1 MTEPTRHDVLRRT
14 DGPLDADSR
23 IDALLVDGLDH
34 YFHGRFED
42 AIHVWTRVLFLDR
55 HHASARAYIERARG
69 AIAERQRRQ
78 DENVQMIAQLIDAGR
93 VTEARRQWQQLVAMA
108 GPDDRTAALAL
119 RLERLERNS
128 GVLRISPAE
137 TPADA
142 SAWLARVRQWVGY
155 RVRVRDV
162 AAAVALIAAVMIWA
176 SPGARA
182 RLGWSAPQVTPAPA
196 PLTLDV
202 VAPSSSEVALVRA
215 RALHARGR
223 LSQALA
229 ALDRIDAQQPDREA
243 ADRLKVEIQR
253 VLLAAV
259 NESPRGAR

>member
-1 MTEPTRHDVLRRT
+1 MSQPTRHELAART

-23 IDALLVDGLDH
+23 IDALLVEGLDQ
-34 YFHGRFED
+34 YFRGRFED
-42 AIHVWTRVLFLDR
+42 AIQVWTRVLFLDR

-69 AIAERQRRQ
+69 AVAERQRRHEEHAQ
-78 DENVQMIAQLIDAGR
+78 TIAQLLDAGR
-93 VTEARRQWQQLVAMA
+93 VAEARRQWQQLVEATGA
-108 GPDDRTAALAL
+108 DDRTAALAL

-128 GVLRISPAE
+128 GVPRISPAE
-137 TPADA
+137 TPIEETPWTDR
-142 SAWLARVRQWVGY
+142 WRHWIGY

-162 AAAVALIAAVMIWA
+162 VAAVAVVAAVMVWA

-182 RLGWSAPQVTPAPA
+182 RLGWSAAPA
-196 PLTLDV
+196 ATVPTALALEVT
-202 VAPSSSEVALVRA
+202 APTSGEIALVRA

-223 LSQALA
+223 LSDALVV
-229 ALDRIDAQQPDREA
+229 LERIDAQQADREA

-259 NESPRGAR
+259 NEPRQGAR